1 MKALPEYVRPFMAQL
16 HAEGLLHGEKLDP
29 ELLETLAWR
38 RWAKTL
44 TNREL
49 GEFAMFIRAE
59 MVQEGNNPLAVKL
72 EEIWRRL
79 KR

>member
-1 MKALPEYVRPFMAQL
+1 MKTLPEYVRPFMAQL
-16 HAEGLLHGEKLDP
+16 HADGLLSGIHSDP
-29 ELLETLAWR
+29 AVLEDLAWR

-49 GEFAMFIRAE
+49 AELAMSIRTEFVE
-59 MVQEGNNPLAVKL
+59 EGNNALAVKL

-79 KR
+79 KV

>member
-16 HAEGLLHGEKLDP
+16 HAEELIIGVRSDP
-29 ELLETLAWR
+29 ATLETLAWR

-44 TNREL
+44 TDREL
-49 GEFAMFIRAE
+49 GEFVMFIRAE
-59 MVQEGNNPLAVKL
+59 LVQGGNNPLAVKL

>member
-1 MKALPEYVRPFMAQL
+1 MKTLPEYVRPFMAQL
-16 HAEGLLHGEKLDP
+16 HAEELLHGIRSDP
-29 ELLETLAWR
+29 ALLETLAWR

-49 GEFAMFIRAE
+49 GEIVMFIRAGL
-59 MVQEGNNPLAVKL
+59 VQEGNNPLGVKL